1 MFWWW
6 EKGHCVIVEQIEHPS
21 EVWNYLYQTQ
31 INLNTDRNFPKSLTL
46 NLPVHS
52 HNPTHPYQAD
62 IMLSVTHTYNVILL
76 TLHTKITQWKPGQ
89 EVKCQGQWAAV
100 SSSCSHWFS
109 LDVVESSQPEK
120 GDASLHSLWWWSSH
134 LKWKTLSASTLFPM
148 SQSLLGKVCWHTHNP
163 ELVNL

>member
-76 TLHTKITQWKPGQ
+76 TLHTKITHS
-89 EVKCQGQWAAV
+89 ENQGKRWNVRVSEQLWAAHV
-100 SSSCSHWFS
+100 PTDSALMWWRVANQRKEMLPFIACG
-109 LDVVESSQPEK
+109 
-120 GDASLHSLWWWSSH
+120 GDRLTSNGKLCQQVHFFQC
-134 LKWKTLSASTLFPM
+134 LSR
-148 SQSLLGKVCWHTHNP
+148 C
-163 ELVNL
+163 